1 MSYLDSQQ
9 KLYQEV
15 LQTIDKKISKGKG
28 IKSIRKHV
36 VKQIKHLEYLKSYE

>member
-28 IKSIRKHV
+28 IKSIRKYI
-36 VKQIKHLEYLKSYE
+36 VKQIDKLEYLRSYE

>member
-1 MSYLDSQQ
+1 MSYLDNQQ

-28 IKSIRKHV
+28 IKSIRKHI
-36 VKQIKHLEYLKSYE
+36 IKRINHLNYLKSYE

>member
-28 IKSIRKHV
+28 IKSMRKHI
-36 VKQIKHLEYLKSYE
+36 IKRIKELEYFKSYE

>member
-15 LQTIDKKISKGKG
+15 LQTIDKKISKGKPRTG
-28 IKSIRKHV
+28 RKA
-36 VKQIKHLEYLKSYE
+36 KK

>member
-28 IKSIRKHV
+28 IKSMRKHI
-36 VKQIKHLEYLKSYE
+36 VKQINHLEYLKSYE